1 MVSHGEN
8 KGLDMMKNSMENYY
22 KNSNK
27 GGPKDTSWSWY
38 SVFQKATWATQWS
51 AISKNKKSYFAHT
64 KALKQTLN
72 HELKL
77 KKTWTNQAES
87 WTLV

>member
-27 GGPKDTSWSWY
+27 GGPKDTS
-38 SVFQKATWATQWS
+38 
-51 AISKNKKSYFAHT
+51 
-64 KALKQTLN
+64 
-72 HELKL
+72 
-77 KKTWTNQAES
+77 
-87 WTLV
+87 